1 MIVLTGG
8 TGFLGSRLLRALLA
22 RGERVVV
29 LKRTFSSLRHLEG
42 LAGRFSF
49 IDLDA
54 DPGAVE
60 RLFAGGGV
68 DTVLHCATDYGRRAR
83 ALRDVIDANI
93 LLPLRLLSLAQ
104 SSGVRRFVNT
114 DTILDKR
121 ISHYSLS
128 KSQFAQ
134 WLELASSSLLC
145 VNVALEHFY
154 GPGDDE
160 TKFTTH
166 VLRTLLRGEPALPL
180 TPGAQIRYFVHVDDV
195 VDAFLAMLAAPP
207 AGPGAVRFEVGSPD
221 PVSIRSF
228 VELAK
233 RLTGNTATELRFGA
247 LPYREGEVMRPD
259 IDLRPLESLGWRPR
273 IPLEEGLRRTIIEE
287 RKLLHP
293 CAG

>member
-8 TGFLGSRLLRALLA
+8 TGFLGSRLVRALLA
-22 RGERVVV
+22 RGEEVVV
-29 LKRTFSSLRHLEG
+29 LKRTSSSLRHLDG
-42 LAGRFSF
+42 VDDGFRY

-54 DPGAVE
+54 DAAAVE
-60 RLFAGGGV
+60 RLFATGGV
-68 DTVLHCATDYGRRAR
+68 DTVLHCATDYGLRAR
-83 ALRDVIDANI
+83 SLRDVIDANI

-104 SSGVRRFVNT
+104 SCGVRRFVNT

-134 WLELASSSLLC
+134 WLELASGSLLC
-145 VNVALEHFY
+145 VNFALEHFY

-166 VLRTLLRGEPALPL
+166 VIRTLLRGEPALPL
-180 TPGAQIRYFVHVDDV
+180 TPGEQIRYFVHVDDV
-195 VDAFLAMLAAPP
+195 VEAFLAVLAAPST
-207 AGPGAVRFEVGSPD
+207 GQGYVRFEVGSPD

-233 RLTGNTATELRFGA
+233 RLAGNTTTELRFGA
-247 LPYREGEVMRPD
+247 LPYREGEVMRPQ
-259 IDLRPLESLGWRPR
+259 IDLRPLEELGWRPR
-273 IPLEEGLRRTIIEE
+273 VPLEEGLRRTIVEE
-287 RKLLHP
+287 RRGVRA